1 RIKVLLNKT
10 QKSFPNI
17 QFNIQENIERDVEFS
32 AIHAYHL
39 YRILQEAIN
48 NALKHSKCSQID
60 IEINSTNSWS
70 ILIKDNGIGFL
81 KNKEAVGG
89 NGIKNMETRSKEAN
103 WKIHWTSD
111 KDGSIVT
118 ITPTT
123 N

>member
-1 RIKVLLNKT
+1 
-10 QKSFPNI
+10 
-17 QFNIQENIERDVEFS
+17 
-32 AIHAYHL
+32 
-39 YRILQEAIN
+39 LQEAIN